1 MISVD
6 KDNKYIYKNI
16 HKLLL
21 IKNMKNCL
29 LLIINGLIINM
40 YIYMVPLR
48 IRNWRRRLKLAK
60 LVGMI
65 CIKISIRV

>member
-48 IRNWRRRLKLAK
+48 IHNWRRKLKLGK
-60 LVGMI
+60 LMEMI

>member
-48 IRNWRRRLKLAK
+48 IRNWRRKLKLGK
-60 LVGMI
+60 LMEMI